1 MRFKETMARIFSIL
15 LWSAVFCLALLL
27 IDLVFVHVPMRVS
40 GLTEAQRF
48 YVDFRGRLLALT
60 KPRVE
65 PTIEGLIEKSVTLK
79 DAAVDSV
86 KESLA
91 PEVKGST
98 VTPAAKPVAA
108 PREKTPARPVVSAP
122 STPAPKV
129 AAAAPAPA
137 RHAPVAA
144 AKPVASAKSATSGY
158 VYADDSGEIHIVE
171 RLEQVPRRYRQRAQP
186 LAE

>member
-15 LWSAVFCLALLL
+15 LWSAAFCLALLL

-40 GLTEAQRF
+40 GLAEAQRF
-48 YVDFRGRLLALT
+48 YVDFRGRLLVLT

-65 PTIEGLIEKSVTLK
+65 PTIEGIIEKSVSLK

-91 PEVKGST
+91 PEEKT
-98 VTPAAKPVAA
+98 PAVTPAAKPVAVPTDKTKAKPVAAA
-108 PREKTPARPVVSAP
+108 PVPV
-122 STPAPKV
+122 APKV
-129 AAAAPAPA
+129 AAAAPPPPRA
-137 RHAPVAA
+137 APVAP
-144 AKPVASAKSATSGY
+144 AKPAASSGY

-171 RLEQVPRRYRQRAQP
+171 RLEQVPSRYRKSAQP
-186 LAE
+186 LTE